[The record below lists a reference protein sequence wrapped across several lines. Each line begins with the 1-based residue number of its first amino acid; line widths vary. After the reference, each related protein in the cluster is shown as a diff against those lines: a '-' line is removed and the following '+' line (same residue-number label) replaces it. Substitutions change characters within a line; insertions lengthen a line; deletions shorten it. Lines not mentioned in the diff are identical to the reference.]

1 MIKSSLFKFCIALFA
16 FAALDMLI
24 PVSNAQ
30 EPSQS
35 GGVSAV

>member
-16 FAALDMLI
+16 VAALDMLI

-35 GGVSAV
+35 GGGSAV